1 MNMKVYMCKKCNKKY
16 TQLKRGSLCPYCG
29 TYNPDYA
36 TFVEQG
42 LKLLTKII
50 TKK

>member
-1 MNMKVYMCKKCNKKY
+1 MNMKVYTCKKCHKTF
-16 TQLKRGSLCPYCG
+16 TQLKGGTICPYCG
-29 TYNPDYA
+29 TYNPDY
-36 TFVEQG
+36 TTIVEQG